1 LNYLEIFHNELEGVE
16 ADDYIASLTERFKKK
31 FKVFIASS
39 DSDFYQLLGDQV
51 NQIILKR
58 KDNYE
63 VLNHLSVQDKLGIPP
78 SEYVF
83 WKSLVG
89 DRADNIQ
96 GIKGIGSKR
105 ATKIVNGLID
115 FDDGS
120 YQEVIDKN
128 EKLISLDRS
137 TIQEVNMVDLNY
149 SRKRTFTSNSLIFE
163 AAGLG

>member
-1 LNYLEIFHNELEGVE
+1 
-16 ADDYIASLTERFKKK
+16 
-31 FKVFIASS
+31 
-39 DSDFYQLLGDQV
+39 
-51 NQIILKR
+51 
-58 KDNYE
+58 
-63 VLNHLSVQDKLGIPP
+63 
-78 SEYVF
+78 VF